1 MEKVERLKKQLESVR
16 TAIEAI
22 EGGAQEYTIGNRHLK
37 RADLQTLYNRES
49 TLETQIARLEG
60 NDIYFAELGTL

>member
-22 EGGAQEYTIGNRHLK
+22 ESGAQEYTIGNRHLK
-37 RADLQTLYNRES
+37 RADLQTLYDRES
-49 TLETQIARLEG
+49 ALETQITRLEG
-60 NDIYFAELGTL
+60 RDIYFAELGTL

>member
-1 MEKVERLKKQLESVR
+1 MEKVERLKRQLESVR
-16 TAIEAI
+16 AAIEAI

>member
-1 MEKVERLKKQLESVR
+1 MEKVERLKRQLESVR
-16 TAIEAI
+16 AAIEAI
-22 EGGAQEYTIGNRHLK
+22 ESGAQEYTIGNRHLK